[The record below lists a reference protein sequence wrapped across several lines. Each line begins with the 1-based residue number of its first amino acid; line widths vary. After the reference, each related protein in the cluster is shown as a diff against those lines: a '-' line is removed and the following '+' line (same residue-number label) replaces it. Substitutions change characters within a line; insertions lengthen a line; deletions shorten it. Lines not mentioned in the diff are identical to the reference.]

1 LDERGEVQMVNV
13 GNKMDTNRRAVAK
26 GYVEMQSDT
35 LSRIQNHQIQKGN
48 VLTTAK
54 IAGIMASKQTSSLI
68 PLCHPLQI
76 TKSDVEFEFDE
87 EKARVHVIS
96 TVKCFG
102 KTGVEMEALMAVS
115 VACCTIYD
123 MCKAI
128 DKTMVISNILVTE
141 KKGTRIS

>member
-1 LDERGEVQMVNV
+1 MVNV